1 MSGGRAALRVLV
13 VDDNVDSAE
22 TLSELLPLWGHDA
35 RLAHDGP
42 QALEVA
48 RAFQPEVVL
57 LDIGLPGMDGFEV
70 ARRIR
75 AEKIPVRQLL
85 AMTGY
90 GEDEDRQKAKDAGFD
105 GHLVK
110 PVDPDALQKLLEGIG
125 AEGQP

>member
-1 MSGGRAALRVLV
+1 MTDGRRGLRILV

-22 TLSELLPLWGHDA
+22 TLSELLPLWGHEA
-35 RLAHDGP
+35 RLAHDGMK
-42 QALEVA
+42 ALEVA
-48 RAFQPEVVL
+48 REFKPEVVL

-75 AEKIPVRQLL
+75 AEKMPIRQLL

-110 PVDPDALQKLLEGIG
+110 PVDPDSLQKTLQAI
-125 AEGQP
+125 ASRPS